1 MVRGV
6 SEGLVGVGKGKEWSL
21 YNINILLVIFKWRS

>member
-6 SEGLVGVGKGKEWSL
+6 SEGLVGVGKDKEWCL